1 MLLTDALVLIK
12 RICADFKGT
21 LQDHQILQQAI
32 QTVEQKCT
40 AVVPAVEKE
49 VKVENTGESG

>member
-12 RICADFKGT
+12 RICAEFKGT

-40 AVVPAVEKE
+40 TAVPVVEKE
-49 VKVENTGESG
+49 VKVDNTGESV

>member
-1 MLLTDALVLIK
+1 MLLADALVLIK
-12 RICADFKGT
+12 RICAEFKGT

-49 VKVENTGESG
+49 VK